1 MDQPPRQKNQ
11 PLTTAVLCQTRT
23 LNRVAS
29 SASGTLRGIT
39 RRAALVDD
47 LVVLCKSQGQTV
59 AALARLRVLLADL
72 GLQPKDVKYRV

>member
-1 MDQPPRQKNQ
+1 
-11 PLTTAVLCQTRT
+11 
-23 LNRVAS
+23 
-29 SASGTLRGIT
+29 
-39 RRAALVDD
+39 LVDD